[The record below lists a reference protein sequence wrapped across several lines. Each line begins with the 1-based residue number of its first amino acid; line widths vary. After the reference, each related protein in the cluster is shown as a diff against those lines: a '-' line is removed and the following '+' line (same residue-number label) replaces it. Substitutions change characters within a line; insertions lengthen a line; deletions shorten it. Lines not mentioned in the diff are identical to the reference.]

1 MKIKELLYKTPEM
14 TEEKL
19 LEIINNELSTL
30 KRINRHLINRI
41 NQIYK
46 YYSNPIGELILK
58 EFDVIQEGKSYL
70 TKSERD
76 TIIGFVGACMIKMT
90 KENDRTED
98 GGLEGTN
105 SESSD
110 NDRLVS
116 IPEIEEIR
124 DSSEG

>member
-19 LEIINNELSTL
+19 LEIINTELPNL
-30 KRINRHLINRI
+30 IRINKRLINRI

-58 EFDVIQEGKSYL
+58 EFDVIQEKKSYL

-76 TIIGFVGACMIKMT
+76 MITGFVGACMIKMV
-90 KENDRTED
+90 KGNV
-98 GGLEGTN
+98 GTNSDNSGISAN
-105 SESSD
+105 SESS
-110 NDRLVS
+110 
-116 IPEIEEIR
+116 
-124 DSSEG
+124 SEN